1 MVDLIGNLVFLA
13 SKAFILLFLLYVW
26 YWLLAVEH
34 DYITFVLLTIVM
46 IAGAYCGA
54 REARAEMG

>member
-1 MVDLIGNLVFLA
+1 MVDLVGNLVFLA

-46 IAGAYCGA
+46 IAGGYMGY
-54 REARAEMG
+54 REAIAEGA